1 MSPYLEFEN
10 SNSANILNIITKY
23 FYFNE
28 FNIKKIALR
37 KLFLMKKLELEVAWT
52 DLKFEWKFSSIQL
65 WNFLTIQF
73 KF

>member
-37 KLFLMKKLELEVAWT
+37 KLFLMKKLELEVA
-52 DLKFEWKFSSIQL
+52 
-65 WNFLTIQF
+65 
-73 KF
+73 